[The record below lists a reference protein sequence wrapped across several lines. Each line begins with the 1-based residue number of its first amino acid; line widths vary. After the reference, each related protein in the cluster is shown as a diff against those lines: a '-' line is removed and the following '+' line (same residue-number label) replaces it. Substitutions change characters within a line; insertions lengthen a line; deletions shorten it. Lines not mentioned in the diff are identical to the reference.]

1 METALVAEQ
10 APTAEQT
17 ATPKNKGL
25 AGLKDRAVPTTFSQ
39 RAMSVFGIFV
49 LLGIAWLLSRN
60 RKAVKWRPVVWG
72 IGLQVVLGMI
82 MLSPTVGDTFFKAIN
97 GSVAKLMSFSEA
109 GSDFVFQTIEP
120 HDVTTVTDMS
130 KQTRETKTYIGHISP
145 PLKTLAFWIL
155 PTIIF
160 FSGLMNILYHLGVM
174 QWLVRIAATIMQ
186 KTMGTSG
193 SESLSAAANIF
204 VGQTEAPLVVKPFIR
219 QMTSSELFAVMVGG
233 LASIAGSVMF
243 GYAVMGIKLEF
254 LLAACFM
261 AAPGGLMMA
270 KLIKPELGTPKDEL
284 VDLEEEDVQPYVN
297 VFDAAASGA
306 LSGLQLAL
314 NVGAMLVAFTAL
326 IAMLNAL
333 IGWAGGLVGFESLTI
348 ELMLGYALQPVAW
361 TLGIPWSEANLAG
374 SLIGQKL
381 VFTEFIAYLNFT
393 EVMGA
398 FSTNSQAII
407 TIALCGFANF
417 ASIAILLGGI
427 GTLAP
432 SRRPEIAQ
440 LGLLALLAATLAN
453 LMSAA
458 IAGFFL
464 SFT

>member
-1 METALVAEQ
+1 MISMIGIVGLILVALLASTDRRAINIRTVGGAFAIQ
-10 APTAEQT
+10 AFVGGFVLYFPLGKQMLSGLAESVSGVLSYSQAGISFLFGNLAEQSW
-17 ATPKNKGL
+17 NNLG
-25 AGLKDRAVPTTFSQ
+25 F
-39 RAMSVFGIFV
+39 VF
-49 LLGIAWLLSRN
+49 
-60 RKAVKWRPVVWG
+60 
-72 IGLQVVLGMI
+72 
-82 MLSPTVGDTFFKAIN
+82 AIN
-97 GSVAKLMSFSEA
+97 V
-109 GSDFVFQTIEP
+109 
-120 HDVTTVTDMS
+120 
-130 KQTRETKTYIGHISP
+130 
-145 PLKTLAFWIL
+145 L
-155 PTIIF
+155 PVIIF
-160 FSGLMNILYHLGVM
+160 FASLIAVLYHI
-174 QWLVRIAATIMQ
+174 RIMDWVIRIIGGALQLAL
-186 KTMGTSG
+186 KS
-193 SESLSAAANIF
+193 SRPESLSAAANIF

-233 LASIAGSVMF
+233 LASIAGSVMA

-270 KLIKPELGTPKDEL
+270 KMIKPELGVPKNEL
-284 VDLEEEDVQPYVN
+284 VDLEGDDVEPYVN
-297 VFDAAASGA
+297 IFDAAASGA

-326 IAMLNAL
+326 IAMLNAM
-333 IGWAGGLVGFESLTI
+333 ISWVGGLAGFESLTI
-348 ELMLGYALQPVAW
+348 ELILGYALQPVAW
-361 TLGIPWSEANLAG
+361 ALGIPWSEANLAG
-374 SLIGQKL
+374 SFIGQKL

-393 EVMGA
+393 EVMGEL
-398 FSTNSQAII
+398 STHSQAII

-432 SRRPEIAQ
+432 SRRPEIAE
-440 LGLLALLAATLAN
+440 LGLRALLAATLAN

>member
-1 METALVAEQ
+1 MI
-10 APTAEQT
+10 
-17 ATPKNKGL
+17 
-25 AGLKDRAVPTTFSQ
+25 S
-39 RAMSVFGIFV
+39 
-49 LLGIAWLLSRN
+49 LLGIA
-60 RKAVKWRPVVWG
+60 
-72 IGLQVVLGMI
+72 GLILVAFLASTDRRAINIRTVGGAFAIQACVGGFVLYFPLGKQ
-82 MLSPTVGDTFFKAIN
+82 MLSSLAEGVSGVLSFSQAGISFLFGNLAEQSWNNLGFVFAIN
-97 GSVAKLMSFSEA
+97 VLPVI
-109 GSDFVFQTIEP
+109 VFFASLIA
-120 HDVTTVTDMS
+120 V
-130 KQTRETKTYIGHISP
+130 
-145 PLKTLAFWIL
+145 
-155 PTIIF
+155 
-160 FSGLMNILYHLGVM
+160 LYHIKIMDWVI
-174 QWLVRIAATIMQ
+174 RIIGGALQLAL
-186 KTMGTSG
+186 KS
-193 SESLSAAANIF
+193 SRPESLSAAANIF

-270 KLIKPELGTPKDEL
+270 KMIKPELGAPNNEL
-284 VDLEEEDVQPYVN
+284 VDLEEDDVEPYVN
-297 VFDAAASGA
+297 IFDAAASGA

-326 IAMLNAL
+326 IAMLNAM
-333 IGWAGGLVGFESLTI
+333 IGWVGGLVGFESLTI

-393 EVMGA
+393 EVMGEL
-398 FSTNSQAII
+398 STHSQAII

-432 SRRPEIAQ
+432 SRRPEIAE
-440 LGLLALLAATLAN
+440 LGLRALLAATLAN

>member
-1 METALVAEQ
+1 MISLI
-10 APTAEQT
+10 
-17 ATPKNKGL
+17 GI
-25 AGLKDRAVPTTFSQ
+25 AGL
-39 RAMSVFGIFV
+39 I
-49 LLGIAWLLSRN
+49 LIAWLASTNRRSINLRTVGVAFAIQIGVGGLVLYFPLGKQLLSN
-60 RKAVKWRPVVWG
+60 LAEGVSG
-72 IGLQVVLGMI
+72 VLGFSQAGI
-82 MLSPTVGDTFFKAIN
+82 NFLFGNLADQSWSNLGFVFAIN
-97 GSVAKLMSFSEA
+97 VLPVI
-109 GSDFVFQTIEP
+109 VFFASLIA
-120 HDVTTVTDMS
+120 V
-130 KQTRETKTYIGHISP
+130 
-145 PLKTLAFWIL
+145 
-155 PTIIF
+155 
-160 FSGLMNILYHLGVM
+160 LYHI
-174 QWLVRIAATIMQ
+174 RI
-186 KTMGTSG
+186 MGWIIRLIGGALQLALRCSRP
-193 SESLSAAANIF
+193 ESLSAAANIF

-243 GYAVMGIKLEF
+243 GYAVMGIDLEF

-270 KLIKPELGTPKDEL
+270 KIIKPEIGSPINALEG
-284 VDLEEEDVQPYVN
+284 LEEEEVKPYVN

-333 IGWAGGLVGFESLTI
+333 IGWVGGVFGFEAITI
-348 ELMLGYALQPVAW
+348 ELILGYALQPVAW
-361 TLGIPWSEANLAG
+361 ALGVPWAEANLAG

-393 EVMGA
+393 AVMQDLG
-398 FSTNSQAII
+398 THSQGVI

-432 SRRPEIAQ
+432 TRRSEIAQ
-440 LGLLALLAATLAN
+440 LGLRALLAATLAN

-464 SFT
+464 SFN

>member
-1 METALVAEQ
+1 MI
-10 APTAEQT
+10 
-17 ATPKNKGL
+17 
-25 AGLKDRAVPTTFSQ
+25 S
-39 RAMSVFGIFV
+39 
-49 LLGIAWLLSRN
+49 LLGIA
-60 RKAVKWRPVVWG
+60 
-72 IGLQVVLGMI
+72 GLILVAFLASTDRRAINIRTVGGAFAIQACVGGFVLYFPLGKQ
-82 MLSPTVGDTFFKAIN
+82 MLSSLAEGVSGVLSYSQAGISFLFGNLAEQSWNNLGFVFAIN
-97 GSVAKLMSFSEA
+97 VLPVI
-109 GSDFVFQTIEP
+109 VFFASLIA
-120 HDVTTVTDMS
+120 V
-130 KQTRETKTYIGHISP
+130 
-145 PLKTLAFWIL
+145 
-155 PTIIF
+155 
-160 FSGLMNILYHLGVM
+160 LYHIKIMDWVI
-174 QWLVRIAATIMQ
+174 RIIGGALQLAL
-186 KTMGTSG
+186 KS
-193 SESLSAAANIF
+193 SRPESLSAAANIF

-270 KLIKPELGTPKDEL
+270 KMIKPELGAPNNEL
-284 VDLEEEDVQPYVN
+284 VDLEGDDVEPYVN
-297 VFDAAASGA
+297 IFDAAASGA

-326 IAMLNAL
+326 IAMLNAM
-333 IGWAGGLVGFESLTI
+333 IGWVGGLVGFESLTI

-361 TLGIPWSEANLAG
+361 ALGIPWSEANLAG

-393 EVMGA
+393 EVMGEL
-398 FSTNSQAII
+398 STHSQAII

-432 SRRPEIAQ
+432 SRRPEIAE
-440 LGLLALLAATLAN
+440 LGLRALLAATLAN

>member
-1 METALVAEQ
+1 MISLI
-10 APTAEQT
+10 
-17 ATPKNKGL
+17 GI
-25 AGLKDRAVPTTFSQ
+25 AGL
-39 RAMSVFGIFV
+39 I
-49 LLGIAWLLSRN
+49 LIAWLASTN
-60 RKAVKWRPVVWG
+60 RRS
-72 IGLQVVLGMI
+72 INLR
-82 MLSPTVGDTFFKAIN
+82 TVGVAFAIQVGVGGFVLYFPLGKQLLSNLTEGVSGVLSFSQAGISFLFGNLADQSWNNVGFVFAIN
-97 GSVAKLMSFSEA
+97 VLPVI
-109 GSDFVFQTIEP
+109 VFFASLIA
-120 HDVTTVTDMS
+120 V
-130 KQTRETKTYIGHISP
+130 
-145 PLKTLAFWIL
+145 
-155 PTIIF
+155 
-160 FSGLMNILYHLGVM
+160 LYHI
-174 QWLVRIAATIMQ
+174 RIMDWIIRLIGGALQLAL
-186 KTMGTSG
+186 KS
-193 SESLSAAANIF
+193 SRPESLSAAANIF
-204 VGQTEAPLVVKPFIR
+204 VGQTEAPLIVKPFIK

-243 GYAVMGIKLEF
+243 GYAVMGIDLEF

-270 KLIKPELGTPKDEL
+270 KIIKPEIGSPINKLEG
-284 VDLEEEDVQPYVN
+284 LEEEEVKPYVN
-297 VFDAAASGA
+297 VFDAASSGA

-333 IGWAGGLVGFESLTI
+333 IGWVGSVFGFEALTI
-348 ELMLGYALQPVAW
+348 ELILGYALQPVAW
-361 TLGIPWSEANLAG
+361 ALGVPWSDANLAG

-393 EVMGA
+393 AVMQDLG
-398 FSTNSQAII
+398 THSQGVI

-432 SRRPEIAQ
+432 TRRSEIAQ
-440 LGLLALLAATLAN
+440 LGLRALLAATLAN

-464 SFT
+464 SFN

>member
-1 METALVAEQ
+1 MISMIGIVGLILVALLASTDRRAINIRTVGGAFAIQ
-10 APTAEQT
+10 AFVGGFVLYFPLGKQMLSGLAESVSGVLSYSQAGISFLFGNLAEQSW
-17 ATPKNKGL
+17 NNLG
-25 AGLKDRAVPTTFSQ
+25 F
-39 RAMSVFGIFV
+39 VF
-49 LLGIAWLLSRN
+49 
-60 RKAVKWRPVVWG
+60 
-72 IGLQVVLGMI
+72 
-82 MLSPTVGDTFFKAIN
+82 AIN
-97 GSVAKLMSFSEA
+97 V
-109 GSDFVFQTIEP
+109 
-120 HDVTTVTDMS
+120 
-130 KQTRETKTYIGHISP
+130 
-145 PLKTLAFWIL
+145 L
-155 PTIIF
+155 PVIIF
-160 FSGLMNILYHLGVM
+160 FASLIAVLYHI
-174 QWLVRIAATIMQ
+174 RIMDWVIRIIGGALQLAL
-186 KTMGTSG
+186 KS
-193 SESLSAAANIF
+193 SRPESLSAAANIF

-233 LASIAGSVMF
+233 LASIAGSVMA

-270 KLIKPELGTPKDEL
+270 KMIKPELGVPKNEL
-284 VDLEEEDVQPYVN
+284 VDLEGDDVEPYVN
-297 VFDAAASGA
+297 IFDAAASGA

-326 IAMLNAL
+326 IAMLNAM
-333 IGWAGGLVGFESLTI
+333 ISWVGGLAGFESLTI
-348 ELMLGYALQPVAW
+348 ELILGYALQPVAW
-361 TLGIPWSEANLAG
+361 ALGIPWSEANVAG
-374 SLIGQKL
+374 SFIGQKL

-393 EVMGA
+393 EVMGEL
-398 FSTNSQAII
+398 STHSQAII

-432 SRRPEIAQ
+432 SRRPEIAE
-440 LGLLALLAATLAN
+440 LGLRALLAATLAN

>member
-1 METALVAEQ
+1 MI
-10 APTAEQT
+10 
-17 ATPKNKGL
+17 
-25 AGLKDRAVPTTFSQ
+25 S
-39 RAMSVFGIFV
+39 
-49 LLGIAWLLSRN
+49 LLGIAGLILIAWLASTDRHAINIRTVGGAFAIQAFVGGFVLYFPPGIQLLSSL
-60 RKAVKWRPVVWG
+60 AEGVSGVLSFSQAG
-72 IGLQVVLGMI
+72 ISFLFGNLADQSWNNIGFV
-82 MLSPTVGDTFFKAIN
+82 FAIN
-97 GSVAKLMSFSEA
+97 VLPVI
-109 GSDFVFQTIEP
+109 VFFASLIA
-120 HDVTTVTDMS
+120 V
-130 KQTRETKTYIGHISP
+130 
-145 PLKTLAFWIL
+145 
-155 PTIIF
+155 
-160 FSGLMNILYHLGVM
+160 LYHIKIMDWVI
-174 QWLVRIAATIMQ
+174 RIIGGALQLAL
-186 KTMGTSG
+186 KS
-193 SESLSAAANIF
+193 SRPESLSAAANIF
-204 VGQTEAPLVVKPFIR
+204 VGQTEAPLVIKPFIR

-270 KLIKPELGTPKDEL
+270 KLIKPEIGTPKDEL
-284 VDLEEEDVQPYVN
+284 IDLEEEDVQPYVN
-297 VFDAAASGA
+297 IFDAAASGA

-326 IAMLNAL
+326 IAMLNGL

-348 ELMLGYALQPVAW
+348 ELVLGYVLQPVAW

-393 EVMGA
+393 EVMGDL
-398 FSTNSQAII
+398 STNSQAII

-432 SRRPEIAQ
+432 SRRPEIAE
-440 LGLLALLAATLAN
+440 LGLRALLAATLAN

-464 SFT
+464 SFS

>member
-1 METALVAEQ
+1 MISMIGIVGLILVALLASTDRRAINIRTVGGAFAIQ
-10 APTAEQT
+10 AFVGGFVLYFPLGKQMLSGLAESVSGVLSYSQAGISFLFGNLAEQSW
-17 ATPKNKGL
+17 NNIG
-25 AGLKDRAVPTTFSQ
+25 F
-39 RAMSVFGIFV
+39 VF
-49 LLGIAWLLSRN
+49 
-60 RKAVKWRPVVWG
+60 
-72 IGLQVVLGMI
+72 
-82 MLSPTVGDTFFKAIN
+82 AIN
-97 GSVAKLMSFSEA
+97 VLPVI
-109 GSDFVFQTIEP
+109 VFFASLIA
-120 HDVTTVTDMS
+120 V
-130 KQTRETKTYIGHISP
+130 
-145 PLKTLAFWIL
+145 
-155 PTIIF
+155 
-160 FSGLMNILYHLGVM
+160 LYHIRVM
-174 QWLVRIAATIMQ
+174 GWVIRIIGGALQLAL
-186 KTMGTSG
+186 KS
-193 SESLSAAANIF
+193 SRPESLSAAANIF
-204 VGQTEAPLVVKPFIR
+204 VGQTEAPLIVKPFIR

-270 KLIKPELGTPKDEL
+270 KMIKPELGAPKNEL
-284 VDLEEEDVQPYVN
+284 VDLEGDDVEPYVN
-297 VFDAAASGA
+297 IFDAAASGA

-326 IAMLNAL
+326 IAMLNAM
-333 IGWAGGLVGFESLTI
+333 ISWVGGLAGFESLTI
-348 ELMLGYALQPVAW
+348 ELILGYALQPVAW
-361 TLGIPWSEANLAG
+361 ALGIPWSEANLAG
-374 SLIGQKL
+374 SFIGQKL

-393 EVMGA
+393 EVMGEL
-398 FSTNSQAII
+398 STHSQAII

-432 SRRPEIAQ
+432 SRRPEIAE
-440 LGLLALLAATLAN
+440 LGLRALLAATLAN

>member
-1 METALVAEQ
+1 MI
-10 APTAEQT
+10 
-17 ATPKNKGL
+17 
-25 AGLKDRAVPTTFSQ
+25 S
-39 RAMSVFGIFV
+39 
-49 LLGIAWLLSRN
+49 LLGIA
-60 RKAVKWRPVVWG
+60 
-72 IGLQVVLGMI
+72 GLILVAFLASTDRRAINIRTVGGAFAIQACVGGFVLYFPLGKQ
-82 MLSPTVGDTFFKAIN
+82 MLSSLAEGVSGVLSYSQAGISFLFGNLAEQSWNNLGFVFAIN
-97 GSVAKLMSFSEA
+97 VLPVI
-109 GSDFVFQTIEP
+109 VFFASLIA
-120 HDVTTVTDMS
+120 V
-130 KQTRETKTYIGHISP
+130 
-145 PLKTLAFWIL
+145 
-155 PTIIF
+155 
-160 FSGLMNILYHLGVM
+160 LYHIKIMDWVI
-174 QWLVRIAATIMQ
+174 RIIGGALQLAL
-186 KTMGTSG
+186 KS
-193 SESLSAAANIF
+193 SRPESLSAAANIF

-270 KLIKPELGTPKDEL
+270 KMIKPELGAPNNEL
-284 VDLEEEDVQPYVN
+284 VDLEEDDVEPYVN
-297 VFDAAASGA
+297 IFDAAASGA

-326 IAMLNAL
+326 IAMLNAM
-333 IGWAGGLVGFESLTI
+333 IGWVGGLVGFESLTI

-361 TLGIPWSEANLAG
+361 ALGIPWSEANLAG

-393 EVMGA
+393 EVMGEL
-398 FSTNSQAII
+398 STHSQAII

-432 SRRPEIAQ
+432 SRRPEIAE
-440 LGLLALLAATLAN
+440 LGLRALLAATLAN